1 MKLKSNML
9 KGSQQLKKEKIK
21 DPGKLSLKDK
31 KKVVKSLLSKT
42 LHSKLIHLLQDS
54 YNKVIKSEKSTDRN
68 EDFANKFYESLLS
81 LSLEKDGLSLGI
93 LVQHV
98 IETLGIDAE
107 GFKAEIKEYAQ
118 EAFTSLDNIYKKITT
133 VDQSFLGNYKRFIN
147 KLLSP
152 YNMIDLDTKDTF
164 KKAKEEVSNKF
175 RIRIRSQQKNNSKQ
189 YCLS

>member
-1 MKLKSNML
+1 ML